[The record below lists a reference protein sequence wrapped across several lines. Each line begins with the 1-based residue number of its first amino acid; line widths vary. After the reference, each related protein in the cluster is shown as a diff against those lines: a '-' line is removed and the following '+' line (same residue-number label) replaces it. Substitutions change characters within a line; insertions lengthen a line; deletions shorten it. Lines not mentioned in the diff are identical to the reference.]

1 MFRKHLPSI
10 HIAIYNEGKH
20 GLQNRAPLM
29 LGALEIL
36 PSHILLTW
44 CHWSSLN
51 LDFSV
56 GCPTSQPS
64 LSFWSKGAIQRA
76 TCRERRQWLNAH
88 MVPKSC
94 NSQGLRGP
102 LPLCP
107 TIAQILLTM
116 VSCWQQYWRSV
127 KMKGEGERNMKF
139 IKTSFLFKSSQIK
152 FLSRPS
158 RHPMVC
164 SSLWEE

>member
-1 MFRKHLPSI
+1 MKESTVYKTVPHSWWEPRRVFPL
-10 HIAIYNEGKH
+10 IYFSPDVTDH
-20 GLQNRAPLM
+20 
-29 LGALEIL
+29 
-36 PSHILLTW
+36 HLTW
-44 CHWSSLN
+44 ISL
-51 LDFSV
+51 LVVLHLSPAPASGAKGRFREPPAERGDS
-56 GCPTSQPS
+56 GLTPT
-64 LSFWSKGAIQRA
+64 W
-76 TCRERRQWLNAH
+76 C
-88 MVPKSC
+88 PKSC

-116 VSCWQQYWRSV
+116 VSCWQQYWWSV

-158 RHPMVC
+158 RHPMVH